1 MILGTEIHILDR
13 VYWNNTIQ
21 EYLIAVGIFTVI
33 ITVLRIFRN
42 IILKRLKKLAAET
55 ETTLDDFLVG
65 AVEKAVM
72 PLLNYGAFYFAATH
86 LHLSGRAEKILYNV
100 SVVLITF
107 FAIRLILATIRHALE
122 LQILKG
128 ENGQAKL
135 GQLKGMMVII
145 SGVVW
150 ILGFVFLLDN
160 FGYDITAIITG
171 LGIGGIAIALAAQNI
186 LGDLFNYFVIFFDR
200 PFEVGD
206 FIVVDEK
213 RGTVEQI
220 GIKTTRIRSFTGEEL
235 IFSNSYLTNS
245 RIHNFKRMEK
255 RRAMFMIGVT
265 YQTPAEKLK
274 EIPEIIKE
282 IIDVQ
287 EDATFDRSHFHQ
299 FGDFS
304 LNFETVYFVTG
315 TDYAKYMNIQQ
326 AINLKIYEEFQKREI
341 EFAYPTQTLFLEK
354 TANSK

>member
-1 MILGTEIHILDR
+1 MEIHILDR
-13 VYWNNTIQ
+13 VYMNNTVQ
-21 EYLIAVGIFTVI
+21 DYLVAVGIFVVLL
-33 ITVLRIFRN
+33 TVLRVFRN
-42 IILKRLKKLAAET
+42 IVLKRLKKIAEQT
-55 ETTLDDFLVG
+55 ETTFDDFLID
-65 AVEKAVM
+65 AAEKAIM

-86 LHLSGRAEKILYNV
+86 LVLSARAEKVLYNV
-100 SVVLITF
+100 SVVLLVF

-122 LQILKG
+122 VQILKG
-128 ENGQAKL
+128 DNGQAKL

-145 SGVVW
+145 SAVIWV
-150 ILGFVFLLDN
+150 LGLVFLLDN
-160 FGYDITAIITG
+160 WGYDITAIVTG

-235 IFSNSYLTNS
+235 IFSNSYLSGS

-255 RRAMFMIGVT
+255 RRASFMIGVT

-274 EIPEIIKE
+274 EIPGIIKE

-287 EDATFDRSHFHQ
+287 EDATFDRSHFHM

-326 AINLKIYEEFQKREI
+326 AINLRIFEEFEKRGI

-354 TANSK
+354 SEVKA

>member
-1 MILGTEIHILDR
+1 MILVMEIHLLDR
-13 VYWNNTIQ
+13 VLWNNTVQ
-21 EYLIAVGIFTVI
+21 DYLIAVGIFTVA
-33 ITVLRIFRN
+33 ITILRIFRN
-42 IILKRLKKLAAET
+42 IVLKRLKKLAEKT
-55 ETTLDDFLVG
+55 ETTLDDFIVSAL
-65 AVEKAVM
+65 ERAVM
-72 PLLNYGAFYFAATH
+72 PLLNYAAFYFAASS
-86 LHLSGRAEKILYNV
+86 LELSTKVATIIHNA
-100 SVVLITF
+100 SAVLIAF
-107 FAIRLILATIRHALE
+107 FIIRLILATIRHTLE
-122 LQILKG
+122 QQILRT
-128 ENGQAKL
+128 ENGETKL

-145 SGVVW
+145 SGVIW
-150 ILGFVFLLDN
+150 ALGLVFLLDN
-160 FGYDITAIITG
+160 FGYDITAIVTG

-265 YQTPAEKLK
+265 YQTPYEKLK
-274 EIPEIIKE
+274 EIPEVIKT

-326 AINLKIYEEFQKREI
+326 EINLKIYEEFQKREI
-341 EFAYPTQTLFLEK
+341 DFAYPTQTLFMEK
-354 TANSK
+354 SAS

>member
-1 MILGTEIHILDR
+1 MILGMEIHILDR
-13 VYWNNTIQ
+13 VFWNNTVLD
-21 EYLIAVGIFTVI
+21 YLIAAGIFVVAI
-33 ITVLRIFRN
+33 LVLRVFRN
-42 IILKRLKKLAAET
+42 IILKRLKKLAANT
-55 ETTLDDFLVG
+55 ETTIDDFLV
-65 AVEKAVM
+65 ATAEKTIM
-72 PLLNYGAFYFAATH
+72 PVLNYGAFYFAATH
-86 LHLSGRAEKILYNV
+86 LVLSARSEKILYNV
-100 SVVLITF
+100 SIVLLAYF
-107 FAIRLILATIRHALE
+107 VIRLILSTIKHTLE
-122 LQILKG
+122 QQILKS

-145 SGVVW
+145 GGVVW
-150 ILGFVFLLDN
+150 VIGLVFLLDN

-235 IFSNSYLTNS
+235 IFSNSFLTGS

-255 RRAMFMIGVT
+255 RRAIFMIGVT
-265 YQTPAEKLK
+265 YQTPADKLK
-274 EIPEIIKE
+274 QIPDLIKK

-287 EDATFDRSHFHQ
+287 KDATFDRSHFHQ

-315 TDYAKYMNIQQ
+315 TEYVKYMNIQQ
-326 AINLKIYEEFQKREI
+326 EINLKIYEQFQNLGI

-354 TANSK
+354 NAS